1 MKTKD
6 ALNVSQGSGSMGRP
20 KRERRTA
27 KNEGPAATKKEEGR
41 CGTQSLKADH
51 GRGLLVS
58 AGTSSLLPG
67 ASISR
72 STSRAGGS
80 GGVDLNRLKEEQ
92 AAVLQQRG
100 QPYLARFSLNSR
112 NAIREA
118 FFALSYDEQVDQFLD
133 EPEEVNRIAPEWV

>member
-41 CGTQSLKADH
+41 RGQSVKADP
-51 GRGLLVS
+51 GRGMLVS

-80 GGVDLNRLKEEQ
+80 GAVDLNRLKEEQ